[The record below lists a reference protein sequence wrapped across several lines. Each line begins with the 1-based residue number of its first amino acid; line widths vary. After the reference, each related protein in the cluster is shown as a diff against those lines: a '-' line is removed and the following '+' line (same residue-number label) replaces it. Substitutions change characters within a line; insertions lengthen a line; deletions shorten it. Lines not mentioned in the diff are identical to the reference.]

1 MRLPDQA
8 MEEEDGVS
16 KPDVETQTMKEDVY
30 EHMLQ
35 KRKSTIIHGK
45 PAATKAT
52 IGYNGSDQAMEEED
66 GVSYPTAETQTI
78 KKMFMSKC
86 SRKEKA

>member
-1 MRLPDQA
+1 
-8 MEEEDGVS
+8 
-16 KPDVETQTMKEDVY
+16 
-30 EHMLQ
+30 MLQ
-35 KRKSTIIHGK
+35 QRKSTIIHDDPVASG
-45 PAATKAT
+45 ATV
-52 IGYNGSDQAMEEED
+52 GYNGSDQAMEEED